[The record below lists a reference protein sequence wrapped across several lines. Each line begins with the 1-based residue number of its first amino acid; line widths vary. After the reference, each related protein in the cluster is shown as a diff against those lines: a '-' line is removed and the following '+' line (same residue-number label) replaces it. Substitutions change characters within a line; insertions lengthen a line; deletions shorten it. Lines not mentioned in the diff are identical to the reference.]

1 MAALAYPSLLT
12 QASWE
17 RQAGAV
23 AKARTVTLGAEL
35 KALEKCWKAVD
46 FAAVEVA
53 KLAKVAD
60 VQACIGKLEGDFA
73 KLVRAAFDQT
83 RGVQDAAAKVEAQYR
98 KDAGAKAALQAA
110 AAVARAAAEQREA
123 LMRSYLEARDVAT
136 MRLEEL
142 EGDALKA
149 AKKVEP
155 PSPERRRL
163 TARVKDQFRIV
174 KNRPDVKVEYLLC
187 IGRESAAA
195 YLGPTASDSQRPL
208 LTKALK
214 GDSGLKFYR
223 GTCIWEDGGYTFVG
237 PRMSTTLARRIQDGI
252 MDLTGT
258 RYRVRAHEP
267 E

>member
-53 KLAKVAD
+53 KLATVAD

-110 AAVARAAAEQREA
+110 AAVAR
-123 LMRSYLEARDVAT
+123 M
-136 MRLEEL
+136 
-142 EGDALKA
+142 
-149 AKKVEP
+149 
-155 PSPERRRL
+155 
-163 TARVKDQFRIV
+163 
-174 KNRPDVKVEYLLC
+174 EYLL
-187 IGRESAAA
+187 G
-195 YLGPTASDSQRPL
+195 
-208 LTKALK
+208 
-214 GDSGLKFYR
+214 
-223 GTCIWEDGGYTFVG
+223 
-237 PRMSTTLARRIQDGI
+237 TTLHRGGSWESNENHGPMVDDYGGEANLI
-252 MDLTGT
+252 
-258 RYRVRAHEP
+258 AP
-267 E
+267 